1 MLKFLKAPQ
10 ATPRLPEDKIDDT
23 YHRLRWQ
30 VFIGIFV
37 GYAGYYFI
45 RKNFSLAIPDL
56 IQEGFSKTE
65 LGFALSFLGI
75 SYGLSKFIMGNV
87 SDRSNVK
94 YFMPLGL
101 LLSAITMIVMG
112 VMPLATSSIL
122 IMSALLFLNGWFQG
136 MGWPPSG
143 RTMVHWFSLTERG
156 TKMSIWNIA
165 HNIGGAAMPFLV
177 ILGLELF
184 SDWHA
189 KFYFPG
195 MVAIVV
201 AVVIFFLLKDRPESE
216 GLPSIEEWKND
227 YPKDYQKKTKE
238 EEEKGLTAMEIFT
251 EHILPNKLLWSIAL
265 ANAFVYLVRYGIQD
279 WAPTYLIEVKGFTEI
294 ESSWAYS
301 MYEMAAIPGTLI
313 CGWLSDK
320 VFKGRRAPV
329 SIIYMTLIVI
339 AIFIYWKNPVGHPL
353 IDNIC
358 LIAIGFLIYGPVMLI
373 GVHAL
378 DLVKKEA
385 AGTAAGL
392 TGLFGYFLGT
402 SILANILG
410 GYVIENYEWEG
421 YFMLMMGA
429 SVVSIGLIALTI
441 PKSSNADR
449 ITK

>member
-1 MLKFLKAPQ
+1 MLKFLKAPKAIQ
-10 ATPRLPEDKIDDT
+10 RLPENKIDKT
-23 YHRLRWQ
+23 YDRYRWQ

-45 RKNFSLAIPDL
+45 RKNFALAIPDL
-56 IQEGFSKTE
+56 ISQGFSKTE
-65 LGFALSFLGI
+65 IGFALSFLAI
-75 SYGLSKFIMGNV
+75 SYGISKFLMGNV

-101 LLSAITMIVMG
+101 LLSALVMIFMG
-112 VMPLATSSIL
+112 VVPVATSSIL
-122 IMSALLFLNGWFQG
+122 IMSVLLFLNGWFQG

-143 RTMVHWFSLTERG
+143 RSMVHWFSLTERG
-156 TKMSIWNIA
+156 TKMSIWNVA
-165 HNIGGAAMPFLV
+165 HNIGGALMPVLA
-177 ILGLELF
+177 ILGVELF

-195 MVAIVV
+195 MIAIVV
-201 AVVIFFLLKDRPESE
+201 AILIFFLLKDTPKSE

-227 YPKDYQKKTKE
+227 YPNGYKVKTKK
-238 EEEKGLTAMEIFT
+238 EEEKGVSGIDIFT
-251 EHILPNKLLWSIAL
+251 KHILPNKLLWSIAF
-265 ANAFVYLVRYGIQD
+265 ANAFVYFVRYGIQD
-279 WAPTYLIEVKGFTEI
+279 WAPTYLIEVKGFTEV

-301 MYEMAAIPGTLI
+301 MYEIAAIPGTLI

-320 VFKGRRAPV
+320 VFKGKRAPV
-329 SIIYMTLIVI
+329 SIIYMVLIVV
-339 AIFIYWKNPVGHPL
+339 AIFVYWKNPVGHAL

-358 LIAIGFLIYGPVMLI
+358 LISIGFLIYGPVMLI

-392 TGLFGYFLGT
+392 TGLFGYFIGT

-410 GYVIENYEWEG
+410 GYVIEHFEWNG

-429 SVVSIGLIALTI
+429 SIVAIGLIALTI
-441 PKSSNADR
+441 PKKAALEK
-449 ITK
+449 T

>member
-1 MLKFLKAPQ
+1 MFKFLKAPSSKPQ
-10 ATPRLPEDKIDDT
+10 RTDANVDKD
-23 YHRLRWQ
+23 YNRMRWQ

-45 RKNFSLAIPDL
+45 RKNFALAIPDL
-56 IQEGFSKTE
+56 INEGFSKTE
-65 LGFALSFLGI
+65 LGFALSFLAI
-75 SYGLSKFIMGNV
+75 SYGGSKFLMGNV
-87 SDRSNVK
+87 SDRSNVR

-112 VMPLATSSIL
+112 VMPFATSSIL
-122 IMSALLFLNGWFQG
+122 IMSVLLFINGWFQG

-143 RTMVHWFSLTERG
+143 RTMVHWFSVKERG
-156 TKMSIWNIA
+156 TKMAIWNVA
-165 HNIGGAAMPFLV
+165 HNVGGAVMPLLAIV
-177 ILGLELF
+177 GVELF
-184 SDWHA
+184 TDWHA

-201 AVVIFFLLKDRPESE
+201 AIVIFILLRDRPKSL
-216 GLPSIEEWKND
+216 GLPSIEDFKND
-227 YPKDYQKKTKE
+227 YPIDYKAKTKE
-238 EEEKGLTAMEIFT
+238 EDKNGISAMEIFT
-251 EHILPNKLLWSIAL
+251 KHILPNKLLWSIAL

-279 WAPTYLIEVKGFTEI
+279 WAPTYLIEVKGFTE
-294 ESSWAYS
+294 EASSWAYS
-301 MYEMAAIPGTLI
+301 WYEIAAIPGTLI

-329 SIIYMTLIVI
+329 SIIYMVLIVI
-339 AIFIYWKNPVGHPL
+339 AIFVYWQNPVGHPMV
-353 IDNIC
+353 DYVC

-378 DLVKKEA
+378 DLVQKEA

-410 GYVIENYEWEG
+410 GYIIENYEWRG
-421 YFMLMMGA
+421 YFILMIAA
-429 SVVSIGLIALTI
+429 SIVAIGLIALTI
-441 PKSSNADR
+441 QRTN
-449 ITK
+449 TKKIN